1 MKKYFL
7 IFGAFLALPFAGRS
21 QCNNPFYEFK
31 EGTRIFMQNFNGDN
45 EIQGRSET
53 YVKQVDKTANGYKAT
68 IALKVYNKDNEILS
82 EGDYGMECD
91 NGTVKMD
98 LSGFVP
104 AKSLMAFGNM
114 EIKMEMTEMEI
125 PSNLRAG
132 QKLKDASLKISTVN
146 SPITLSLQVDMK
158 NRQVVG
164 KETVQT
170 PAGSFECYK
179 LTYDMVMDFMMGSTT
194 MKNVQY
200 LTEKLGAV
208 RTETYDSEG
217 KLLNYT
223 VLEKVEYP

>member
-1 MKKYFL
+1 
-7 IFGAFLALPFAGRS
+7 
-21 QCNNPFYEFK
+21 
-31 EGTRIFMQNFNGDN
+31 MQNFNGDN

>member
-1 MKKYFL
+1 
-7 IFGAFLALPFAGRS
+7 
-21 QCNNPFYEFK
+21 
-31 EGTRIFMQNFNGDN
+31 MQNFNGDN
-45 EIQGRSET
+45 KIQGRSET